1 MCGILFIIEELCS
14 TMTGNQQETDKIQ
27 DIRKFEFYRIL
38 GKGCK
43 AMQDGR
49 ISIIEDV
56 REKLRQQRVHRNVH
70 LKYTFAGGCKDLS
83 DQQIRIIKC

>member
-1 MCGILFIIEELCS
+1 
-14 TMTGNQQETDKIQ
+14 MTGNQQETDKIQ

-49 ISIIEDV
+49 ISIIE
-56 REKLRQQRVHRNVH
+56 E
-70 LKYTFAGGCKDLS
+70 CKRKAETAES
-83 DQQIRIIKC
+83 T

>member
-1 MCGILFIIEELCS
+1 MCDILFFIEGVRC
-14 TMTGNQQETDKIQ
+14 TMTKNQQETDKIQ
-27 DIRKFEFYRIL
+27 DIRKLEFYRIL

-56 REKLRQQRVHRNVH
+56 REKLRQQRIHRNMP
-70 LKYTFAGGCKDLS
+70 
-83 DQQIRIIKC
+83 

>member
-1 MCGILFIIEELCS
+1 
-14 TMTGNQQETDKIQ
+14 MTKNQQETDKIQ

-56 REKLRQQRVHRNVH
+56 REKLRQRRIHRNMP
-70 LKYTFAGGCKDLS
+70 
-83 DQQIRIIKC
+83 